1 MLVSTAMCLVGLGI
15 LAGPAAAVSLN
26 PDAGS
31 PGISESNTLHWILFI
46 VIVIAIVVVNLA
58 ILRASRPRHRAVKPE
73 SEASALGKQLRIG
86 LGLGVV
92 ALAIFVTATIF
103 SDKSNNVPSSTT
115 TVAGVPEGGQLEIRA
130 TGQQWLWRFDYPE
143 DNGVFTYRR
152 LVVPTGVTVKLDLKS
167 SDVIHGWN
175 IPSLTGQADAIPGK
189 TNTIYFRADDEGVY
203 GGESSILN
211 GQGYSTMT
219 SEVEA
224 VSPDE
229 YTAFLAQQKSD
240 IEAAQDSVEKNIAR
254 IENTP

>member
-86 LGLGVV
+86 M
-92 ALAIFVTATIF
+92 
-103 SDKSNNVPSSTT
+103 
-115 TVAGVPEGGQLEIRA
+115 
-130 TGQQWLWRFDYPE
+130 WRFDYPE